1 MCMLFSYSKKSQ
13 QLYEWNENLYYNE
26 DLDFGL
32 EEIVY
37 VRFCSPFYIKL
48 INIHIKIYYAQD
60 GPSCPEF

>member
-13 QLYEWNENLYYNE
+13 QLHEWNENLYYKV
-26 DLDFGL
+26 DFVL
-32 EEIVY
+32 EYIVY
-37 VRFCSPFYIKL
+37 VRFCSSFYIKL

>member
-13 QLYEWNENLYYNE
+13 QLYEWNENLYCNV
-26 DLDFGL
+26 DFVL
-32 EEIVY
+32 EYIVY